1 RFNAIT
7 DVAGVEVGHT
17 TLRAGKLPLK
27 VGVGPVRTGV
37 TAVLPRGKEDM
48 DPVCAGW
55 FCLNGNGEMTGTA
68 WIEESGFLDGP
79 VLLTNTLSVGTV
91 RDAVVKWAIKQ
102 DFDPINLP
110 VVAEIWDG
118 AVNDIRGF
126 HVKEGHVF
134 RALDGAKGGKV
145 EEGNVGAGTGATC
158 YDFAGGIG
166 TASRKLT
173 RPGPYTIGALAL
185 ANQGDREDLT
195 IAGVPV
201 GKEIPGPDSREQ
213 NKSSIIVI
221 IATDAPLLPHQLK
234 RLARRA
240 ALGVARTGTI
250 TNHFSGE
257 FFLAFSTANPGA

>member
-1 RFNAIT
+1 
-7 DVAGVEVGHT
+7 
-17 TLRAGKLPLK
+17 
-27 VGVGPVRTGV
+27 
-37 TAVLPRGKEDM
+37 
-48 DPVCAGW
+48 
-55 FCLNGNGEMTGTA
+55 
-68 WIEESGFLDGP
+68 
-79 VLLTNTLSVGTV
+79 
-91 RDAVVKWAIKQ
+91 
-102 DFDPINLP
+102 
-110 VVAEIWDG
+110 
-118 AVNDIRGF
+118 NDIRGF

-201 GKEIPGPDSREQ
+201 GKDIPGPDSREQ

-240 ALGVARTGTI
+240 ALGVARTGTV
-250 TNHFSGE
+250 TNHCSGE
-257 FFLAFSTANPGA
+257 FFLAFSTATPGAGGHGKDKLRQLKMLSNHEMDPLFRATVQATEEAIVNALVAATTVEGIDGTIFEALPHSRLKKLL